1 MPGAG
6 IDPAENHQPGG
17 DNRHDKNDK
26 SDQCGRWVRINPVSI
41 GLNAA
46 PATPATGRRS
56 SWPSSPAGQ
65 YGQSAYTPRGINH
78 FPEGEDRRRDP
89 HAHRLAPENIKPTR
103 PITKQTVPKVISG
116 RIFLALSRRPTAYCR
131 ATTTAALTGSTTAT
145 TFSAK
150 SLLATT
156 STYCETGGE
165 GAADEGGQQP
175 GAGKPQQ
182 RPVAQQHRRRPG
194 AAPGWPRRR
203 HPAEETA
210 E

>member
-1 MPGAG
+1 MVNRAASHHDSDPTTARQQPDSRMPAGVRRWPAENPVAGAG
-6 IDPAENHQPGG
+6 IDPAENHQPCG

-116 RIFLALSRRPTAYCR
+116 RIFSRSAAGQPRTA
-131 ATTTAALTGSTTAT
+131 
-145 TFSAK
+145 
-150 SLLATT
+150 
-156 STYCETGGE
+156 E
-165 GAADEGGQQP
+165 QP
-175 GAGKPQQ
+175 P
-182 RPVAQQHRRRPG
+182 
-194 AAPGWPRRR
+194 PRR
-203 HPAEETA
+203 
-210 E
+210 